1 MQDLLI
7 KQFLPRITFELCWLV
22 LAMVRVC
29 LFRIC
34 RCMLDY
40 IFGWIHSFE
49 LAGLNGFPLFQITLA
64 WPSFD
69 MYQTRLNWQ
78 DQKGFAVIFF
88 ILSTSLWSIGP
99 SAVFCWRMFYLVTSY
114 SSKFWSIES
123 VFLGCIGTSPTKL
136 YFRKIA
142 FMCVLLQNISLE
154 RLFVAIIYLCID
166 YDMCGYWV
174 H

>member
-88 ILSTSLWSIGP
+88 YS
-99 SAVFCWRMFYLVTSY
+99 FY
-114 SSKFWSIES
+114 F
-123 VFLGCIGTSPTKL
+123 
-136 YFRKIA
+136 
-142 FMCVLLQNISLE
+142 FMEHRALRRVLLADVLSRYQ
-154 RLFVAIIYLCID
+154 LF
-166 YDMCGYWV
+166 
-174 H
+174 

>member
-49 LAGLNGFPLFQITLA
+49 LAGLNGFSLVSDNFSLA
-64 WPSFD
+64 IVWHVSNAIKLARPK
-69 MYQTRLNWQ
+69 RICCN
-78 DQKGFAVIFF
+78 FF
-88 ILSTSLWSIGP
+88 FLSTSLWSIGP
-99 SAVFCWRMFYLVTSY
+99 STVFCWRMFYLVTSY
-114 SSKFWSIES
+114 SSKLWSIES